1 MGYLNFV
8 LHAHLPYVRH
18 PEHARFLEEDWFFE
32 AITETYIPLL
42 QEFEALARDHLPFK
56 ITMSLTPPLC
66 EMLSDELLQTRY
78 INHIN
83 RLRELAEKECT
94 RTKNDPAFCY
104 LAAMYRNLF
113 ETCHKVFNGYDRNLL
128 NGFRKFQ
135 KSGNL
140 EIITCGATHGF
151 LPNLRLSPRTVEA
164 QLAVAVNNYWK
175 HFGQEPW
182 GIWLGECGYFRGLDK
197 YIKEAGLRYFFVD
210 THGILQ
216 GDPPSPKGNYA
227 PVETPNGAF
236 AFARDQESSKA
247 VWSAEEGYPGDFRY
261 REFYRDIGFDLDMQ
275 YIGPYIH
282 PMGLRINTGIKYFR
296 ITGKGN
302 YKEPYVEDWARQATE
317 EHSSNFIFNRDKQDE
332 WLSGRLDTPAC
343 IVCPYDAELFGHW
356 WYEGPMF
363 LGKVMRKV
371 LTENNHR
378 VRLSTPRDYLM
389 LHKDAP
395 RSDPAFSSWGAGG
408 YADVWLN
415 GSNDWIYPHLHKI
428 GDLMHEVAR
437 LPDGGD
443 QDRRARNQMARELLL
458 AQSSDWA
465 FIMKT
470 GTMVDYAVKRTKV
483 HVHNCL
489 ELYRQIRNGSIYEPF
504 LRNLEATDNI
514 FPEIDYKVYA

>member
-42 QEFEALARDHLPFK
+42 QVFESLHKDKLPFK

-66 EMLSDELLQTRY
+66 EMLADELLQTRY
-78 INHIN
+78 VNHIN

-113 ETCHKVFNGYDRNLL
+113 EECHKVFNRYHRNLL

-135 KSGNL
+135 KLGNL

-151 LPNLRLSPRTVEA
+151 LPNIRHAPRSVEA
-164 QLAVAVNNYWK
+164 QLAVAVQNYWK

-182 GIWLGECGYFRGLDK
+182 GIWLGECGYYKGLDK
-197 YIKEAGLRYFFVD
+197 HIKEAGLRYFFVD

-216 GDPPSPKGNYA
+216 GEPPSPKGNYA
-227 PVETPNGAF
+227 PIETPHGAF

-261 REFYRDIGFDLDMQ
+261 REFYRDIGFDLDLP

-282 PMGLRINTGIKYFR
+282 PMGLRINTGIKYYR

-302 YKEPYVEDWARQATE
+302 YKEPYVEDWAKQATT
-317 EHSSNFIFNRDKQDE
+317 EHAENFVFNRDRQVE
-332 WLSGRLDTPAC
+332 WLKTRMDTPPN

-363 LGKVMRKV
+363 LGKVMRNI
-371 LTENNHR
+371 LTAPHTVE
-378 VRLSTPRDYLM
+378 LSTPRDYLIK
-389 LHKDAP
+389 HKDIP
-395 RSDPAFSSWGAGG
+395 KSDPAFSSWGAGG
-408 YADVWLN
+408 YAEVWLN
-415 GSNDWIYPHLHKI
+415 GSNDWIYPHLHKA
-428 GDLMHEVAR
+428 GELMNEIAKR
-437 LPDGGD
+437 PPGGE

-458 AQSSDWA
+458 AQASDWA

-489 ELYRQIRNGSIYEPF
+489 ELYRQIHSGNIYEPF
-504 LRNLEATDNI
+504 LANLESTDNL
-514 FPEIDYKVYA
+514 FPEIDYHVYA